1 MFVIS
6 LTAVGQAG
14 IRYWKQNGQI
24 TVEHVSAAK
33 WFFTAAQANNAVDN
47 IPRKYTV
54 QIMQLVPYVE
64 PAPASAVCFTQ
75 DHQFPL

>member
-6 LTAVGQAG
+6 VKETGSNAT
-14 IRYWKQNGQI
+14 RYWKQNGEQI
-24 TVEHVSAAK
+24 AGNLNGATFYHTFHNAK
-33 WFFTAAQANNAVDN
+33 NAVED

-64 PAPASAVCFTQ
+64 PASASAVCLTEDQ
-75 DHQFPL
+75 SQH